1 MFKPTFFCLPHP
13 LHQHVKDLSY
23 FPFFWASVS
32 YNLIYLK
39 RYKTCF
45 WGNILET
52 FLGENSI
59 STTFPLP
66 PPPPSHRTPGTIYCF
81 GNRPGTFPPKKIK
94 VKDLDLLFTKTLCV
108 AEFPRKSKEKCN
120 PFKLSYHT
128 AHAFRGSGTAINS
141 QSRFWVPSSLSHQ
154 QLTFVHRHHRRSWSY
169 QTCLRGLWKC
179 ALGSERERKV
189 SSPIRTP
196 PLILL
201 DESPFITSHASHSNQ
216 SFQSL
221 NRLRPHLLH

>member
-1 MFKPTFFCLPHP
+1 MNYLP
-13 LHQHVKDLSY
+13 
-23 FPFFWASVS
+23 A
-32 YNLIYLK
+32 
-39 RYKTCF
+39 
-45 WGNILET
+45 
-52 FLGENSI
+52 
-59 STTFPLP
+59 P
-66 PPPPSHRTPGTIYCF
+66 PPPPGLPVQYCF

-94 VKDLDLLFTKTLCV
+94 DKDLDLLFTKTLYV
-108 AEFPRKSKEKCN
+108 AEFPRNSKEKCN
-120 PFKLSYHT
+120 PFMLSYHT

-141 QSRFWVPSSLSHQ
+141 QSRFWMPSSLSHQ

-179 ALGSERERKV
+179 ALGFEREV
-189 SSPIRTP
+189 SSPNRTP